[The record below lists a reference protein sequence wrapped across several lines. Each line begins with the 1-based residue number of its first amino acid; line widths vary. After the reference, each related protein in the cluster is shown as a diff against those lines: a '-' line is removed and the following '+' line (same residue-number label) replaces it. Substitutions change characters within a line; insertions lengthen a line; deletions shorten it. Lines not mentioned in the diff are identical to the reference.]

1 MTEFR
6 PLRVLFVAFSRS
18 SLGHVT
24 RMRTAA
30 RRFADAGH
38 TVAVAAHE
46 EARHLIDH
54 AGLQW
59 IGIDEIGP
67 APAWRGMNDVE
78 SLRAF
83 ARTRLASPIYVQA
96 CLRDELRAIDEFA
109 PDAVVSDMRNT
120 ASVAASMRGLPS
132 FTCHNLRLFKHPMH
146 AVLPEILAT
155 LAAIGIEPEHRAPLG
170 DAVLVPDLPLLDP
183 LADVPAETAGLIAG
197 LIAEIRHIG
206 PLVPQA
212 LLEQPVAAAREPI
225 LNITLGGSGAGD
237 KDLLRIVAAASGLGV
252 RLAVT
257 LGAEGPGSDALADQ
271 VRAAAGGAAIEIA
284 AFRHDA
290 VDLMAR
296 SAAAVIHGGHSS
308 MIEGLL
314 CATPLVFT
322 PHSAEQRGNAAR
334 AAGLGLGTV
343 VADDDPAD
351 AVTDA
356 IRSALAADRGP
367 LDAFAAVLRAADGAG
382 AMLEAVERAV
392 ALHRAHGIARVQDR
406 TAGGTGA
413 R

>member
-1 MTEFR
+1 MTDSR

-46 EARHLIDH
+46 EVRHLVEH

-67 APAWRGMNDVE
+67 APAWRGMNDVA

-83 ARTRLASPIYVQA
+83 ARTRLASPEYVEA
-96 CLRDELRAIDEFA
+96 SLRDELRAIDEFA

-155 LAAIGIEPEHRAPLG
+155 LEAIGVAPEHRAPLG
-170 DAVLVPDLPLLDP
+170 DAVLVPDLALLDP
-183 LADVPAETAGLIAG
+183 LADVPAETAGLMAG
-197 LIAEIRHIG
+197 LTSEIRHIG
-206 PLVPQA
+206 PLAPRE
-212 LLEQPVAAAREPI
+212 LLEQPVRSEREPV

-237 KDLLRIVAAASGLGV
+237 KDLLRVVAAASGLGV

-257 LGAEGPGSDALADQ
+257 LGVDGPDSDAMAAQ
-271 VRAAAGGAAIEIA
+271 VRAAAGDAETEIA

-290 VDLMAR
+290 VDLMSR
-296 SAAAVIHGGHSS
+296 SAAAVVHGGHSS

-322 PHSAEQRGNAAR
+322 PQSAEQRGNAAR
-334 AAGLGLGTV
+334 VAGLGLGTV
-343 VADDDPAD
+343 VADDDPAE
-351 AVTDA
+351 AVTEA
-356 IRSALAADRGP
+356 IQRALAADR
-367 LDAFAAVLRAADGAG
+367 DRHAAFASVLRSSDGAG
-382 AMLEAVERAV
+382 AMLDVVERAV
-392 ALHRAHGIARVQDR
+392 ALREA
-406 TAGGTGA
+406 TGSA
-413 R
+413 DA

>member
-1 MTEFR
+1 MTDSR

-18 SLGHVT
+18 SLGHAT

-46 EARHLIDH
+46 EVRHLVEH
-54 AGLQW
+54 AGLRW
-59 IGIDEIGP
+59 IGIEEIGP
-67 APAWRGMNDVE
+67 APAWRGMNDVA

-83 ARTRLASPIYVQA
+83 ARTRLASPEYVEA
-96 CLRDELRAIDEFA
+96 SLRDELRAIDDFA

-155 LAAIGIEPEHRAPLG
+155 LEMVGVEPEHRVPLG
-170 DAVLVPDLPLLDP
+170 DAVLVPDLALLDP
-183 LADVPAETAGLIAG
+183 LAGVPAETAGLMAG
-197 LIAEIRHIG
+197 LTSEIRHIG
-206 PLVPQA
+206 PLVPRE
-212 LLEQPVAAAREPI
+212 LLDQPIAAEREAV

-237 KDLLRIVAAASGLGV
+237 KDLLRVVAAASGLGV

-257 LGAEGPGSDALADQ
+257 LGVEGADSDTLMAQL
-271 VRAAAGGAAIEIA
+271 RAAAGDAEIEIA

-296 SAAAVIHGGHSS
+296 SAAAVVHGGHSS

-322 PHSAEQRGNAAR
+322 PQSSEQRGNAAR
-334 AAGLGLGTV
+334 VAGLGLGTV
-343 VADDDPAD
+343 VAEDDPTE
-351 AVTDA
+351 AVTEA
-356 IRSALAADRGP
+356 IQRALTADQGRHA
-367 LDAFAAVLRAADGAG
+367 AFASVLRSADGAG
-382 AMLEAVERAV
+382 AMLDAVERAV
-392 ALHRAHGIARVQDR
+392 ALRLA
-406 TAGGTGA
+406 TGSPDA
-413 R
+413 

>member
-1 MTEFR
+1 MPEIR

-38 TVAVAAHE
+38 TVAVASHE
-46 EARHLIDH
+46 EVRHLVDH

-67 APAWRGMNDVE
+67 APAWRGMNDVA

-83 ARTRLASPIYVQA
+83 ARTRLASPIYVQTS
-96 CLRDELRAIDEFA
+96 LRDELRAIDEFA

-132 FTCHNLRLFKHPMH
+132 FTCHNLRLFRHPMH

-155 LAAIGIEPEHRAPLG
+155 LEQIGIEPEHRRPLG
-170 DAVLVPDLPLLDP
+170 DAVLVPDLALLDP
-183 LADVPAETAGLIAG
+183 LADVPAETAGLMAG
-197 LIAEIRHIG
+197 LTAEIRHIG
-206 PLVPQA
+206 PLVPRE
-212 LLEQPVAAAREPI
+212 LLEQPVRGEREPV
-225 LNITLGGSGAGD
+225 LNVTLGGSGAGD
-237 KDLLRIVAAASGLGV
+237 KDLLRVVAAASGLGV

-257 LGAEGPGSDALADQ
+257 LGVEGPGSDALAEQ
-271 VRAAAGGAAIEIA
+271 VRAAAGDAEIEIV
-284 AFRHDA
+284 AFRNDA
-290 VDLMAR
+290 VDLMSR
-296 SAAAVIHGGHSS
+296 SAAAVVHGGHSS

-322 PHSAEQRGNAAR
+322 PQSNEQRGNASR
-334 AAGLGLGTV
+334 VAGLGLGSV
-343 VADDDPAD
+343 VADDDPAE
-351 AVTDA
+351 AVTEA
-356 IRSALAADRGP
+356 IRAALDADREP
-367 LDAFAAVLRAADGAG
+367 HAAFASVLRSADGAG
-382 AMLEAVERAV
+382 AMLAAVEQAV
-392 ALHRAHGIARVQDR
+392 ALNRATGSADAR
-406 TAGGTGA
+406 
-413 R
+413 

>member
-1 MTEFR
+1 MTESR

-46 EARHLIDH
+46 EVRHLVEH
-54 AGLQW
+54 AGLDW
-59 IGIDEIGP
+59 IGVDEIGP
-67 APAWRGMNDVE
+67 APAWRGMNDVA

-83 ARTRLASPIYVQA
+83 ARTRLASPEYVEA
-96 CLRDELRAIDEFA
+96 SLRDELRAIADFA

-155 LAAIGIEPEHRAPLG
+155 LAQVGIAPEHRRPLG
-170 DAVLVPDLPLLDP
+170 DAVLVPDLALLDP
-183 LADVPAETAGLIAG
+183 LADIPAETAALVAG
-197 LIAEIRHIG
+197 LTAEIRHVG
-206 PLVPQA
+206 PLVPRD
-212 LLEQPVAAAREPI
+212 LLEQPVAAEREPV
-225 LNITLGGSGAGD
+225 LNVTLGGSGAGD
-237 KDLLRIVAAASGLGV
+237 QDLLRIVAAASGLGV

-257 LGAEGPGSDALADQ
+257 LGVEGPGSDALAEQ
-271 VRAAAGGAAIEIA
+271 VRAAAGDADLDIA

-296 SAAAVIHGGHSS
+296 STAAVVHGGHSS
-308 MIEGLL
+308 LIEGLL
-314 CATPLVFT
+314 CATPLVFV
-322 PHSAEQRGNAAR
+322 PASAEQRGNAAR
-334 AAGLGLGTV
+334 VAGLGLGAV
-343 VADDDPAD
+343 VAEDDPVETVAE
-351 AVTDA
+351 T
-356 IRSALAADRGP
+356 IRAALRADRAAHTG
-367 LDAFAAVLRAADGAG
+367 FANVLRAADGAG
-382 AMLEAVERAV
+382 AMLDAVERAV
-392 ALHRAHGIARVQDR
+392 ALRRATGGVDAR
-406 TAGGTGA
+406 
-413 R
+413 

>member
-1 MTEFR
+1 MTSSR

-46 EARHLIDH
+46 EVRHLIEH
-54 AGLQW
+54 AGLAW

-67 APAWRGMNDVE
+67 APAWRGMSDVA

-96 CLRDELRAIDEFA
+96 SLRDELRAIDEFA

-155 LAAIGIEPEHRAPLG
+155 LEAIGVEPEHRAPLG

-183 LADVPAETAGLIAG
+183 LSGVPAETAGLMAE
-197 LIAEIRHIG
+197 LTAEIRHIG
-206 PLVPQA
+206 PLVPQE
-212 LLEQPVAAAREPI
+212 LLAPPVATEREPL

-237 KDLLRIVAAASGLGV
+237 KDLLRVVAAASGLGV

-257 LGAEGPGSDALADQ
+257 LGVEGQGSDALADQ
-271 VRAAAGGAAIEIA
+271 VRAAAGGAETEIA

-296 SAAAVIHGGHSS
+296 SAAAVVHGGHSS

-322 PHSAEQRGNAAR
+322 PHSSEQRGNAAR
-334 AAGLGLGTV
+334 VAGLGLGSV
-343 VADDDPAD
+343 IADDDPAD

-367 LDAFAAVLRAADGAG
+367 HDAFASVLRAADGAG
-382 AMLEAVERAV
+382 AMLETVERAV
-392 ALHRAHGIARVQDR
+392 ALHRATSG
-406 TAGGTGA
+406 AGVANGAAGA

>member
-1 MTEFR
+1 MPEIR

-38 TVAVAAHE
+38 TVAVASHE
-46 EARHLIDH
+46 EVRHLVEH

-67 APAWRGMNDVE
+67 APAWRGMNDVA

-83 ARTRLASPIYVQA
+83 ARTRLASPIYVQTS
-96 CLRDELRAIDEFA
+96 LRDELRAIDEFA

-120 ASVAASMRGLPS
+120 ASVAASIRGLPS
-132 FTCHNLRLFKHPMH
+132 FTCHNLRLFRHPMH

-155 LAAIGIEPEHRAPLG
+155 LEEIGIEPEHRRPLG
-170 DAVLVPDLPLLDP
+170 DAVLVPDLALLDP
-183 LADVPAETAGLIAG
+183 LADVPAETAGLMAG
-197 LIAEIRHIG
+197 LTAEIRHIG
-206 PLVPQA
+206 PLVPRE
-212 LLEQPVAAAREPI
+212 LLEQPVRGEREPV
-225 LNITLGGSGAGD
+225 LNVTLGGSGAGD
-237 KDLLRIVAAASGLGV
+237 KDLLRVVAAASGLGV

-257 LGAEGPGSDALADQ
+257 LGVEGPGSDALAEQ
-271 VRAAAGGAAIEIA
+271 VRPAAGDAEIEIA

-290 VDLMAR
+290 VDLMSR
-296 SAAAVIHGGHSS
+296 STAAVVHGGHSS

-322 PHSAEQRGNAAR
+322 PQSNEQRGNAAR
-334 AAGLGLGTV
+334 VAGLGLGFV
-343 VADDDPAD
+343 VADDDPAE
-351 AVTDA
+351 AVTEA
-356 IRSALAADRGP
+356 IRAALDADREP
-367 LDAFAAVLRAADGAG
+367 HAAFASVLRSADGAG
-382 AMLEAVERAV
+382 AMLAAVEQAV
-392 ALHRAHGIARVQDR
+392 ALHRATGSADAR
-406 TAGGTGA
+406 
-413 R
+413 

>member
-1 MTEFR
+1 MTESR

-46 EARHLIDH
+46 EVRHLVEH
-54 AGLQW
+54 AGLDW
-59 IGIDEIGP
+59 IGVDEIGP
-67 APAWRGMNDVE
+67 APAWRGMNDVA

-83 ARTRLASPIYVQA
+83 ARTRLASPEYVEA
-96 CLRDELRAIDEFA
+96 SLRDELRAIDDFA

-155 LAAIGIEPEHRAPLG
+155 LAQVGIAPEHRRPLG
-170 DAVLVPDLPLLDP
+170 DAVLVPDLALLDP
-183 LADVPAETAGLIAG
+183 LADIPAETAALVAG
-197 LIAEIRHIG
+197 LTAEIRHVG
-206 PLVPQA
+206 PLVPRD
-212 LLEQPVAAAREPI
+212 LLEQPVAAEREPV
-225 LNITLGGSGAGD
+225 LNVTLGGSGAGD

-257 LGAEGPGSDALADQ
+257 LGVEGPGSDALAEQ
-271 VRAAAGGAAIEIA
+271 VRAAAGDADLDIA
-284 AFRHDA
+284 VFRHDA

-296 SAAAVIHGGHSS
+296 STAAVVHGGHSS
-308 MIEGLL
+308 LIEGLL
-314 CATPLVFT
+314 CATPLVFV
-322 PHSAEQRGNAAR
+322 PASAEQRGNAAR
-334 AAGLGLGTV
+334 VAGLGLGAV
-343 VADDDPAD
+343 VAEDDPVETVAE
-351 AVTDA
+351 T
-356 IRSALAADRGP
+356 IRAALRADRAAHTG
-367 LDAFAAVLRAADGAG
+367 FANVLRAADGAG
-382 AMLEAVERAV
+382 AMLDAVERAV
-392 ALHRAHGIARVQDR
+392 ALRRATGGADAR
-406 TAGGTGA
+406 
-413 R
+413 

>member
-1 MTEFR
+1 MTESR

-46 EARHLIDH
+46 EVRHLVEH
-54 AGLQW
+54 AGLDW
-59 IGIDEIGP
+59 IGVDEIGP
-67 APAWRGMNDVE
+67 APAWRGMNDVA

-83 ARTRLASPIYVQA
+83 ARTRLASPEYVEA
-96 CLRDELRAIDEFA
+96 SLRDELRAIDDFA

-155 LAAIGIEPEHRAPLG
+155 LAQVGIAPEHRRPLG
-170 DAVLVPDLPLLDP
+170 DAVLVPDLALLDP
-183 LADVPAETAGLIAG
+183 LADIPAETAALVAG
-197 LIAEIRHIG
+197 LTAEIRHVG
-206 PLVPQA
+206 PLVPRD
-212 LLEQPVAAAREPI
+212 LLEQPVAAEREPV
-225 LNITLGGSGAGD
+225 LNVTLGGSGAGD

-257 LGAEGPGSDALADQ
+257 LGVEGPGSAALAEQ
-271 VRAAAGGAAIEIA
+271 VRAAAGDADLDIA
-284 AFRHDA
+284 VFRHDA

-296 SAAAVIHGGHSS
+296 STAAVVHGGHSS
-308 MIEGLL
+308 LIEGLL
-314 CATPLVFT
+314 CATPLVFV
-322 PHSAEQRGNAAR
+322 PASAEQRGNAAR
-334 AAGLGLGTV
+334 VAGLGLGAV
-343 VADDDPAD
+343 VAEDDPVETVAE
-351 AVTDA
+351 T
-356 IRSALAADRGP
+356 IRAALRADRAAHTG
-367 LDAFAAVLRAADGAG
+367 FANVLRAADGAG
-382 AMLEAVERAV
+382 AMLDAVERAV
-392 ALHRAHGIARVQDR
+392 ALRRATGGADAR
-406 TAGGTGA
+406 
-413 R
+413 

>member
-1 MTEFR
+1 MTESR

-46 EARHLIDH
+46 EVRHLVEH
-54 AGLQW
+54 AGLDW

-67 APAWRGMNDVE
+67 APAWRGMNDVA

-83 ARTRLASPIYVQA
+83 ARTRLASPEYVA
-96 CLRDELRAIDEFA
+96 ASLRDELRAIDDFA

-155 LAAIGIEPEHRAPLG
+155 LEEAGIAPEHRRPLG
-170 DAVLVPDLPLLDP
+170 DAVLVPDLALLDP
-183 LADVPAETAGLIAG
+183 LADVPAETAALVAG
-197 LIAEIRHIG
+197 LTAEIRHVG
-206 PLVPQA
+206 PLVPRD
-212 LLEQPVAAAREPI
+212 LLEQPVAAEREPV
-225 LNITLGGSGAGD
+225 LNVTLGGSGAGD

-257 LGAEGPGSDALADQ
+257 LGVEGPGSDALAAQ
-271 VRAAAGGAAIEIA
+271 VRAAAGGAETDIA

-296 SAAAVIHGGHSS
+296 STAAVVHGGHSS
-308 MIEGLL
+308 LIEGLL
-314 CATPLVFT
+314 CATPLVFV
-322 PHSAEQRGNAAR
+322 PASAEQRGNATR
-334 AAGLGLGTV
+334 AAALGLGAV
-343 VADDDPAD
+343 VAEDDPVE
-351 AVTDA
+351 AVAET
-356 IRSALAADRGP
+356 IRAALEADRAAHTG
-367 LDAFAAVLRAADGAG
+367 FANVLRTADGAG
-382 AMLEAVERAV
+382 AMLDAVERAV
-392 ALHRAHGIARVQDR
+392 ALRRATGGADAR
-406 TAGGTGA
+406 
-413 R
+413 

>member
-1 MTEFR
+1 MTQSR

-38 TVAVAAHE
+38 TVAVAVHE
-46 EARHLIDH
+46 EVRHLVDH

-67 APAWRGMNDVE
+67 APAWRGMNDVA

-83 ARTRLASPIYVQA
+83 ARTRLASPIYVRTS
-96 CLRDELRAIDEFA
+96 LRDELRAIDEFA

-155 LAAIGIEPEHRAPLG
+155 LEAVGVAPEHRRPLG

-183 LADVPAETAGLIAG
+183 LSDVPAETAGLMTS
-197 LIAEIRHIG
+197 LTSEIRHIG
-206 PLVPQA
+206 PLVPRE
-212 LLEQPVAAAREPI
+212 LLAQPVRAEREPV

-237 KDLLRIVAAASGLGV
+237 EDLLRVVAAASGLGV

-257 LGAEGPGSDALADQ
+257 LGVEGPESEVLADK
-271 VRAAAGGAAIEIA
+271 VRAAAGDAEVEVA

-290 VDLMAR
+290 VDLMSR
-296 SAAAVIHGGHSS
+296 SAAAVVHGGHSS

-322 PHSAEQRGNAAR
+322 PQSAEQRGNAAR
-334 AAGLGLGTV
+334 VAGLGLGAV
-343 VADDDPAD
+343 VAEDDPSET
-351 AVTDA
+351 VTQA
-356 IRSALAADRGP
+356 IKAALGADR
-367 LDAFAAVLRAADGAG
+367 DAHAAFASVLRSADGAG
-382 AMLEAVERAV
+382 AMLELVERSV
-392 ALHRAHGIARVQDR
+392 ALHRV
-406 TAGGTGA
+406 GGSDA
-413 R
+413 